1 MSNHKK
7 SRKNQSSVN
16 DMKIAPLSVCISDD
30 ESSTMS
36 TCNIQRQSPSSSPS
50 LSKKLEVNKHDPV
63 FSLLHPNSM
72 NQIES
77 KKPRKL
83 SKLNQRLWQQL
94 ADIPIPNELLK
105 RAPSAHSLA
114 IKIPSTISA
123 TTVTINPYVLSA
135 LGNNSNNKN
144 INSNG
149 MASSPLTN
157 SITDGD
163 KATQTSHLVSV
174 GTECCSL
181 IDNNDN
187 NVVQILRPA
196 TVQKSV
202 QTTNRVRLYK
212 KRVNSTSLPT
222 QLDTLLPPM
231 QTDSSINSTI
241 LYDVQ
246 ALLFGKSAMSQFENV
261 KVVHSETQTAMSNIV
276 NPDVNFY
283 NDISIQTVQEH
294 TSTDRILLPSSAD
307 SHNVNVQTL
316 PIQTSSKQMQT
327 TSEQL
332 PSLNQQQV
340 LMMDTGI
347 QNDLPFRPLDSVQ
360 QTIGDYDS
368 IFNDFIEPNDN
379 MYFEDMDFLFLNDIG
394 TQTQKN
400 LNTIETQTS
409 NWTTQDELWF
419 RDIIN
424 T

>member
-1 MSNHKK
+1 
-7 SRKNQSSVN
+7 
-16 DMKIAPLSVCISDD
+16 I
-30 ESSTMS
+30 
-36 TCNIQRQSPSSSPS
+36 
-50 LSKKLEVNKHDPV
+50 
-63 FSLLHPNSM
+63 

-77 KKPRKL
+77 KKSRKL
-83 SKLNQRLWQQL
+83 SKSNQRLWQQL
-94 ADIPIPNELLK
+94 ADRPIPNELLK
-105 RAPSAHSLA
+105 RAPLTHSLA

-135 LGNNSNNKN
+135 LENNSNSKN

-149 MASSPLTN
+149 MALSPLTN

-163 KATQTSHLVSV
+163 KATQASHLVSV

-181 IDNNDN
+181 IDNNN
-187 NVVQILRPA
+187 NNDVQILRPA
-196 TVQKSV
+196 TVRKSV

-212 KRVNSTSLPT
+212 KRVHSTSLPT

-246 ALLFGKSAMSQFENV
+246 ALLFGKSAMSQFEN
-261 KVVHSETQTAMSNIV
+261 
-276 NPDVNFY
+276 Y
-283 NDISIQTVQEH
+283 SIVQEH

-307 SHNVNVQTL
+307 SHNANVQTL

-332 PSLNQQQV
+332 LSLNQQQV

-347 QNDLPFRPLDSVQ
+347 QNDLPFWPLDSVQ
-360 QTIGDYDS
+360 QTIGDYYS
-368 IFNDFIEPNDN
+368 IFNDFIEPNYN

-400 LNTIETQTS
+400 LNTIKTQTS
-409 NWTTQDELWF
+409 NWTTQDELRF